1 LKLTD
6 FHFKALTYRKKY
18 LSNFI
23 YYKDNSSSKSMY
35 ENRLTKEVF
44 ESEELCI
51 QSLFENHKDLLESFY
66 PALGQHEDFSLK
78 SNKFLQSQDIGTV
91 RLPLVEVEWCV

>member
-1 LKLTD
+1 
-6 FHFKALTYRKKY
+6 
-18 LSNFI
+18 
-23 YYKDNSSSKSMY
+23 MY